1 MPPLAGVAVKLTK
14 LPGQIEVAGVVTIT
28 DGVTVGETVIAIGG
42 DIAVFGN
49 IQMALEVMLTETI
62 SPFDKVLVEKLGE
75 FIPALI
81 PLIFH

>member
-1 MPPLAGVAVKLTK
+1 MKLTK

-75 FIPALI
+75 FVPALI

>member
-28 DGVTVGETVIAIGG
+28 AGVIIGNTAIAIGG
-42 DIAVFGN
+42 DVAVVAT
-49 IQMALEVMLTETI
+49 IQFALEIRVTVTI
-62 SPFDKVLVEKLGE
+62 SPFDKVLVEKIGE
-75 FIPALI
+75 FIPVFI

>member
-1 MPPLAGVAVKLTK
+1 MKLTK

>member
-1 MPPLAGVAVKLTK
+1 MGVAVKLTK